1 MSTLTG
7 GVSVSTHVDRTKDST
22 RSDVRQE
29 LSPLNSELIASYV
42 CVWCLQVVCDVVV
55 RDTHQLSPTERGFTL
70 CVQNSSLSFKSGQW

>member
-29 LSPLNSELIASYV
+29 LSPLNSELIAIVV
-42 CVWCLQVVCDVVV
+42 CVCGVCRWCVM
-55 RDTHQLSPTERGFTL
+55 
-70 CVQNSSLSFKSGQW
+70 WW